1 MTDPTPQ
8 TLRHYLAALAYR
20 FEHVSANAP
29 AGFGDFS
36 AGAEVRSPG
45 HIVRHMAGLVRFTHA
60 QFEDVTLDKLEPLSW
75 DEERARFLDSL
86 RALDRAF
93 ARGAEP
99 VGEVRLE
106 QLWQGPL
113 SDAMTHVGQLAT
125 LRRLA
130 GSPVERVRY
139 WQVEMPPLN

>member
-1 MTDPTPQ
+1 MTTVDM
-8 TLRHYLAALAYR
+8 LRHYLAALAYR
-20 FEHVSANAP
+20 FEHVTANAP

-36 AGAEVRSPG
+36 AGSEVRTPR
-45 HIVRHMAGLVRFTHA
+45 HIVRHMTRLVHFAHA
-60 QFEDVTLDKLEPLSW
+60 QFEEVALAKLEPLSW

-93 ARGAEP
+93 VQGLEP
-99 VGEVRLE
+99 TGEVSLG

-113 SDAMTHVGQLAT
+113 TDAATHVGQLAT

-130 GSPVERVRY
+130 GSPVAPVRY
-139 WQVEMPPLN
+139 WQVEMPLLN

>member
-1 MTDPTPQ
+1 MTTVDM
-8 TLRHYLAALAYR
+8 LRHYLAALAYR
-20 FEHVSANAP
+20 FEHVTENAP

-45 HIVRHMAGLVRFTHA
+45 QTVRHMTGLVRFAHA
-60 QFEDVTLDKLEPLSW
+60 QFEEVALAKLEPLSW
-75 DEERARFLDSL
+75 DEERARFLEGL

-93 ARGAEP
+93 VQGLEP
-99 VGEVRLE
+99 IGEVSLG

-113 SDAMTHVGQLAT
+113 TDAATHVGQLAT

-130 GSPVERVRY
+130 GSPVAPVRY
-139 WQVEMPPLN
+139 WQVDMPPLN